1 MKIFI
6 INLKRSVERKEHMQE
21 QIIKLFEQN
30 PYLKEKLEFEFFEA
44 VDAKNNEHLNFQK
57 YFSSFGK
64 WIFGRELSPS
74 EKACFAS
81 HFLLWQKCVELNEN
95 IIILEDDVEFS
106 EEFITNGG
114 GCIESLEMSS
124 YEFVRLYYLF
134 DKKVYHLKE
143 SFYISFAQINGMQG
157 YFIKPSGAK
166 KFLTLFSKWIFPVD
180 VMIDRQNKVLN
191 VAYKPFA
198 VKPIVTPSTISQRTI
213 KLNFFRNFLKEIF
226 RAYFNIKKS
235 LLCFLYKAKFKL

>member
-1 MKIFI
+1 
-6 INLKRSVERKEHMQE
+6 
-21 QIIKLFEQN
+21 
-30 PYLKEKLEFEFFEA
+30 
-44 VDAKNNEHLNFQK
+44 
-57 YFSSFGK
+57 
-64 WIFGRELSPS
+64 
-74 EKACFAS
+74 
-81 HFLLWQKCVELNEN
+81 
-95 IIILEDDVEFS
+95 
-106 EEFITNGG
+106 
-114 GCIESLEMSS
+114 MSS
-124 YEFVRLYYLF
+124 YEFVRLYYIF

-213 KLNFFRNFLKEIF
+213 KLNFFRKFLREIF
-226 RAYFNIKKS
+226 RAYFDIKK
-235 LLCFLYKAKFKL
+235 LFYCFYIRIKLKI